1 LVRREIA
8 ELDADQPIADL
19 RTMDDRIGQSLA
31 GRRFSMV
38 LLTLFAG
45 VALVLTAIGLY
56 GVISY
61 GVSQRTREIGVRI
74 ALGAQRADVRRMIV
88 VQGMTLAMIGVVLGF
103 AASAALARVLSSLLF
118 GIAAIDPLTFVLVP
132 SVLLAS
138 AFAASYMP
146 ACRAMNVEALVALR
160 EN

>member
-1 LVRREIA
+1 
-8 ELDADQPIADL
+8 
-19 RTMDDRIGQSLA
+19 
-31 GRRFSMV
+31 MV

-45 VALVLTAIGLY
+45 VALVLAAIGLY
-56 GVISY
+56 GVMSY

-88 VQGMTLAMIGVVLGF
+88 VQGMTLAMSGALLGF

-132 SVLLAS
+132 AVLLAS
-138 AFAASYMP
+138 AFVASYLP
-146 ACRAMNVEALVALR
+146 ARRATNVEALVALR